1 MKTLI
6 KIIKSFRL
14 RQVLTVFLAGC
25 LLLIS
30 TACNQGTVARAD
42 GNAAQAGGREY
53 TETAKRA
60 GSDTYD
66 DYDANQSFKGGMNGY
81 DDDRRYDSGT
91 AAKAQTLI
99 DTAKRRQADDLGE
112 FTDNVLER
120 SVLNGDVNEKATKA
134 FSDKLERNKDKA
146 LNYVDDKSDKLG
158 RNLERVP
165 GKTKEVFEGAVD
177 TAQDAAEDASTA
189 AKTNTERVKDN
200 FEDLT

>member
-30 TACNQGTVARAD
+30 TACNQGTAARAD
-42 GNAAQAGGREY
+42 GNKAQAGGREY
-53 TETAKRA
+53 TEAGKRA

-66 DYDANQSFKGGMNGY
+66 DYDSELPFKGGINGY
-81 DDDRRYDSGT
+81 DDDRRYDSET
-91 AAKAQTLI
+91 SAKARTLI

-112 FTDNVLER
+112 YTDNVLER
-120 SVLNGDVNEKATKA
+120 SVLNGDVDERATEA
-134 FSDKLERNKDKA
+134 FSNKLERNKDKA

-158 RNLERVP
+158 RNLKRVP
-165 GKTKEVFEGAVD
+165 GETKEVFEGAVD
-177 TAQDAAEDASTA
+177 TAQDAAEDAAKA
-189 AKTNTERVKDN
+189 AKTNTQRVKGN

>member
-1 MKTLI
+1 M
-6 KIIKSFRL
+6 
-14 RQVLTVFLAGC
+14 
-25 LLLIS
+25 LLIS

-42 GNAAQAGGREY
+42 GNEAQARGREY

-66 DYDANQSFKGGMNGY
+66 DYDSELPFKGGINGY
-81 DDDRRYDSGT
+81 NDDRRYDSDT

-99 DTAKRRQADDLGE
+99 DTAKRRKADNLGE
-112 FTDNVLER
+112 YTDNVLER
-120 SVLNGDVNEKATKA
+120 SVINGDVDEKATDA

-158 RNLERVP
+158 RNLKRVP
-165 GKTKEVFEGAVD
+165 GETKEVLEGAAD
-177 TAQDAAEDASTA
+177 TAQDAAEDAATA
-189 AKTNTERVKDN
+189 AKTNTKRVKDN

>member
-53 TETAKRA
+53 TETAKRS

-66 DYDANQSFKGGMNGY
+66 DYDAEQSFKGGMNGY
-81 DDDRRYDSGT
+81 NDDRRYDSDT

-99 DTAKRRQADDLGE
+99 DTAKRRKADDLGE
-112 FTDNVLER
+112 FTENVVER
-120 SVLNGDVNEKATKA
+120 SVLNGDVDEKATGA

-146 LNYVDDKSDKLG
+146 LNYVDNKSDKLG
-158 RNLERVP
+158 RNLEKVP
-165 GKTKEVFEGAVD
+165 GKTQEVFEGAVD
-177 TAQDAAEDASTA
+177 TAQDAAQDAAEAT
-189 AKTNTERVKDN
+189 KTNTERLKDN